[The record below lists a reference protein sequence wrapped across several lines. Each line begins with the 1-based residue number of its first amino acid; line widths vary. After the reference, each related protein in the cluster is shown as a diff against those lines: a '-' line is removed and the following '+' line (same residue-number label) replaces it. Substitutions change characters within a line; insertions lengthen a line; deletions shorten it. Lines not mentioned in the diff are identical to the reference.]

1 MAWPLGAGTL
11 RMVVAI
17 GGGWVLLRST
27 GALAGL
33 FAALALGLFLYGA
46 GVLTSVV
53 TGAWFLGERP
63 GRSIV
68 PAQRLD
74 AATSSGGVP

>member
-1 MAWPLGAGTL
+1 
-11 RMVVAI
+11 MVVTI
-17 GGGWVLLRST
+17 GGGWVLLRSA

-33 FAALALGLFLYGA
+33 LAALAPVLFLYGP

-53 TGAWFLGERP
+53 IGAWFAGERP
-63 GRSIV
+63 RRSVV

>member
-1 MAWPLGAGTL
+1 
-11 RMVVAI
+11 MVVAI

-27 GALAGL
+27 GALTGL
-33 FAALALGLFLYGA
+33 FAALALRVFLYGA
-46 GVLTSVV
+46 EVLKSVV
-53 TGAWFLGERP
+53 TGAWFAGERP
-63 GRSIV
+63 RRSIV